1 MNLSINKSDLTQV
14 DPIAEYTIHD
24 TFDSSQLHPTL
35 GWMGKNKKAIIPEM
49 AHRFYDGI
57 LRLVACGIIL
67 LAMILLVIAI
77 DTRILQPGNG
87 IWSPTHYYVIA
98 FIILTNVGGI
108 LLCVKYFADCRYFIF
123 EGDTVTMVSRA
134 KGCRVYKVDDLRF
147 HLLKVSGIF
156 PSYEITVELPD
167 STLTEYERLVIFEES
182 VTHKTMIGLMA
193 VLFPLMRG
201 DDDPLKHATDR
212 KIEPIE
218 LGESTGFYWRC
229 EYLGKYAYQWYARYT
244 LNRIMFYLVHG
255 TRAELM
261 EREGLTP

>member
-14 DPIAEYTIHD
+14 DPIAEYTIHG

-134 KGCRVYKVDDLRF
+134 KGRRVYKVDDLRF
-147 HLLKVSGIF
+147 HLLRVWSVL
-156 PSYEITVELPD
+156 PMHEITVELPD
-167 STLTEYERLVIFEES
+167 LTLTEHERLVILEES
-182 VTHKTMIGLMA
+182 VSLETIEGLMA

-201 DDDPLKHATDR
+201 DDGPLKSATPKR
-212 KIEPIE
+212 IEPIE
-218 LGESTGFYWRC
+218 ASKLDKFW
-229 EYLGKYAYQWYARYT
+229 YLGLHLYKWYARYT